1 MLETCSPQ
9 TINTTP
15 KTLRIVMVAH
25 GDKLGG
31 MERHVVMLSQALCAR
46 GHQVAYAGPVH
57 GWLGEQMKALGLECC
72 SIPLNGMYDF
82 YSVYKLRRFVK
93 KFGATLLHGH
103 SQRGGR
109 YAALIGRQLHIS
121 AVATAHST
129 TTGRW
134 FAKDAGLQIIAVS
147 DAVKNALVA
156 GGNNPQNVRT
166 IHLGIPDLSV
176 VLSPSLDE
184 ISLGRPMRMGMV
196 ARVLHVKGQD
206 IAIRALAQI
215 KDQLPAQLF
224 IVGDHSTDW
233 GREHKQV
240 AAQLGIA
247 EQVKFLGQRD
257 DIAQLLSSFDVV
269 LSPSRREA
277 LSLSLIEAAAASRAV
292 IASNVGGISE
302 VVQDGKT
309 GILIPSEDVA
319 AMGSA
324 MLKMADA
331 PTRVN
336 YGLTARRYYEQEFT
350 IDIMCQRTLDAY
362 RQLLAAEC

>member
-1 MLETCSPQ
+1 MLEACSPQ
-9 TINTTP
+9 TIETTP

-57 GWLGEQMKALGLECC
+57 SWLGEQMKALGLECC
-72 SIPLNGMYDF
+72 SIPFNGMYDF
-82 YSVYKLRRFVK
+82 YSAYKLKWFSK
-93 KFGATLLHGH
+93 KFGASVLHGH

-109 YAALIGRQLHIS
+109 YAAWIGRKLHIP
-121 AVATAHST
+121 AIATAHST

-134 FAKDAGLQIIAVS
+134 FAKNEGLQIIAVS

-156 GGNNPQNVRT
+156 GGNDPQCVRT
-166 IHLGIPDLSV
+166 IHLGVPDFSV
-176 VLSPSLDE
+176 VVPPSSDE
-184 ISLGRPMRMGMV
+184 ISFSRPMRMGMV

-215 KDQLPAQLF
+215 KDQLPAELF
-224 IVGDHSTDW
+224 IVGDHDTDW
-233 GREHKQV
+233 GREHQQV
-240 AAQLGIA
+240 AAELGIA

-257 DIAQLLSSFDVV
+257 DIEGLLSSFDVV

-292 IASNVGGISE
+292 IASNVGGIPE
-302 VVQDGKT
+302 VVQNGKT

-319 AMGSA
+319 AMGKA
-324 MLKMADA
+324 MLEMRSVH
-331 PTRVN
+331 TRVSF
-336 YGLTARRYYEQEFT
+336 GLAARQYYEQEFT
-350 IDIMCQRTLDAY
+350 IDIMCQRTLNTY
-362 RQLLAAEC
+362 RQLIASQC